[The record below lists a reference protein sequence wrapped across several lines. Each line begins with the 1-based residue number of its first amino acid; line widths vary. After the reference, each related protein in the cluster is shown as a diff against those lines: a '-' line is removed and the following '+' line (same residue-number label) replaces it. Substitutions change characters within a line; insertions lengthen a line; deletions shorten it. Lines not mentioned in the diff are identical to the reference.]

1 MSLVIVLAAAL
12 VCSVALPCFA
22 ADPTTASTNSAL
34 RPGISAGEIVARLN
48 QSNQRRAAALHA
60 YEGKRSYTLTY
71 RGFPSG
77 RDAEIEVVS
86 HYQAPGSKRF
96 DVISETGSK
105 MIQSKVF
112 DKLLEVE
119 SESAHAENLRETA
132 LTPGNYTFTLL
143 GSKPSPYGGCYRLGV
158 EPRRDNKLLY
168 RGEICVNAAD
178 FAVETI
184 DAEPAKNP
192 SFWTKTPTSST
203 AIRRSDS
210 SGFRPSIGPSPVSGW
225 AVPRF
230 SASCTRITNCTDPL
244 SSALKG
250 KGRSISPRPFGKTPL

>member
-1 MSLVIVLAAAL
+1 MASQLRMSLVIVLAAAL

-192 SFWTKTPTSST
+192 SFWTKNTHIEHRYQKIGQFWLPAFNRTVTSVRLGGT
-203 AIRRSDS
+203 AILSIVYSDYE
-210 SGFRPSIGPSPVSGW
+210 
-225 AVPRF
+225 
-230 SASCTRITNCTDPL
+230 L
-244 SSALKG
+244 H
-250 KGRSISPRPFGKTPL
+250 